1 MASIFDLV
9 QAGVGIYSAYQSAK
23 AAREQADAA
32 RKAARASSKQ
42 ASTAKSQGLEQLQ
55 ILRDTAAAQRLQFEQ
70 NLQQTREQ
78 TAALASQAQQ
88 SRAAAEQQ
96 VIQQKQSSALALQQQ
111 RLAAEMQQQQ
121 QMTTGPVS
129 SRVRKR
135 VGTPAALRT
144 NLEIRSPLSVGIGMG
159 TPNATG
165 GLNV

>member
-1 MASIFDLV
+1 MASVFDLI
-9 QAGVGIYSAYQSAK
+9 QTGIGIYSAYEAAK
-23 AAREQADAA
+23 SAREQADAA

-78 TAALASQAQQ
+78 TAAISAQAQQ
-88 SRAAAEQQ
+88 SRSAAEQQ
-96 VIQQKQSSALALQQQ
+96 IIQQKQASALALQQQ
-111 RLAAEMQQQQ
+111 NLAAQLQQQQ
-121 QMTTGPVS
+121 ATTGPVS
-129 SRVRKR
+129 SRVRQR